1 MASGE
6 MLGLAKLWTLLVED
20 FAMFM
25 LDRNL
30 SFASVYFFD

>member
-6 MLGLAKLWTLLVED
+6 MLGLAKLWTPLAED

-25 LDRNL
+25 LDWHL
-30 SFASVYFFD
+30 PFASIYFD